1 MAVPTAPTLSTL
13 VSEALTKAGYD
24 SPSATLT
31 TRAEDQFME
40 EIKNDLAV
48 TFKGKELKFLQA
60 ERILTLT
67 DGTSKYS
74 EPTDFFSDINKSI
87 IYGGR
92 IGTAQAGGAS
102 SITLAAS
109 EYISNDAAT
118 GREIAVISGTGANQL
133 REITSYDSTTKVATT
148 SSAWTVNPD
157 ATSKYV
163 IIDTY
168 SKICEAPVW
177 ELDERRTPYQ
187 KGEPRVFYPIG
198 DADNGEF
205 ILYPVPWRN
214 ITDNAYIIKQR
225 YYASLMSLDLTG
237 TLIGTLYQRW
247 RNLWSQGVK
256 AKTLEWD
263 NDDRAPGEM
272 QLYRDMIS
280 AIKDSE
286 SYGNL
291 TSNAGQ
297 VQPAYSRY

>member
-1 MAVPTAPTLSTL
+1 MASPSSPTIEDIITESLQ
-13 VSEALTKAGYD
+13 KAGAIHLYG
-24 SPSATLT
+24 
-31 TRAEDQFME
+31 RAKSQFIE

-48 TFKGKELKFLQA
+48 IFKGKELKFLQA
-60 ERILTLT
+60 DRILTLT

-74 EPTDFFSDINKSI
+74 EPTDFFSDISKSV

-109 EYISNDAAT
+109 EDISNDSAT
-118 GREIAVISGTGANQL
+118 GREIAIVSGTGVDQL

-148 SSAWTVNPD
+148 SSVWTVTPD

-168 SKICEAPVW
+168 SKIFEAPIW

-198 DADNGEF
+198 DSDNGEF

-214 ITDNAYIIKQR
+214 IANNSYVIKQR
-225 YYASLMSLDLTG
+225 YYINLMNLDLDS

-247 RNLWSQGVK
+247 RNIWIQGVK
-256 AKTLEWD
+256 TKALE
-263 NDDRAPGEM
+263 A
-272 QLYRDMIS
+272 IS
-280 AIKDSE
+280 SPNFTQELNIYNQMLGALKDSE

-291 TSNAGQ
+291 TSNVGQ
-297 VQPAYSRY
+297 VKPAYGHN